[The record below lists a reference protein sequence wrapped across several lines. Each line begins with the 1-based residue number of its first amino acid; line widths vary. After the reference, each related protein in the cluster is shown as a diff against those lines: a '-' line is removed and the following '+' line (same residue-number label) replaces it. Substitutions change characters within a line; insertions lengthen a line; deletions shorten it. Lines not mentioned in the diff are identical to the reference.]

1 MWLIFCVTIVTVL
14 CFRGAVRRVGNNLK
28 TRRRPYRV
36 RDDGVIP
43 GRAVPTTLPVAAL
56 ADGVSIG
63 AADDSVIGRNQPLP
77 CAVPT
82 MLSGLSVFVLVRMA
96 QGSSRHILA
105 GQSSVTCDGCW
116 CVY

>member
-28 TRRRPYRV
+28 TRRRPYRG

-56 ADGVSIG
+56 ADGVSTG
-63 AADDSVIGRNQPLP
+63 TADDSVIGRNRHP
-77 CAVPT
+77 CAVT
-82 MLSGLSVFVLVRMA
+82 AMLSEAPLLGGLLQHKV
-96 QGSSRHILA
+96 SRWWGTVQTHR
-105 GQSSVTCDGCW
+105 
-116 CVY
+116 